1 MARSNLRPKPDP
13 VKIFCGLIGQETAIA
28 RAVER
33 LISDFGPAD
42 CGSPLMPFEFTGYY
56 REEMGDHLLRKWLSF
71 KRLQERGYL
80 PTAKH
85 LTLQIESHLT
95 RSGRRTVNIDPG
107 YVDEAQV
114 VLATTKNFSHRIYIG
129 MGYYAEVT
137 LVYKHKTFR
146 PLEWT
151 YPDYKSPR
159 GLEFFTKAR
168 AVYHAA
174 LRSGDET

>member
-13 VKIFCGLIGQETAIA
+13 VKIFCGLIGQEKSIAKAIEHLA
-28 RAVER
+28 
-33 LISDFGPAD
+33 SDFGETD
-42 CGSPLMPFEFTGYY
+42 CESPLMPFEFTGYY
-56 REEMGDHLLRKWLSF
+56 REEMGDHLLRKWLAF
-71 KRLQERGYL
+71 QRLRERGYL
-80 PTAKH
+80 PVAKH
-85 LTLQIESHLT
+85 LTLQIESRLT
-95 RSGRRTVNIDPG
+95 CGGRRIVNIDPG

-137 LVYKHKTFR
+137 LIYKHKVFR

-159 GLEFFTKAR
+159 GLQFFTKAR
-168 AVYHAA
+168 AVYHAE
-174 LRSGDET
+174 LRSGNEA